1 MFCHDVCANLV
12 FGLKKVLVI
21 GSGFSGLAA
30 ACCLA
35 KGGFEVTLLEKN
47 DCLGGRARKF
57 EAEGFVFDMGPS
69 WYWMPDVFEDFF
81 ALFGKK
87 VSDYYQL
94 VRLDPSY
101 QVFFGQN
108 DLVQIPAKMADLEQL
123 FEQIEPGSA
132 ANLRKFLAEA
142 EYKYRVGM
150 GEFVHKPSHS
160 IWEFADIR
168 VLSSLL
174 RLQMFT
180 PMSRHVR
187 QLFKNE
193 KLIQLL
199 EFPVLFLG
207 ATPQNT
213 PALYSLMNYADMAL
227 GTWYPMGGMYKIV
240 EGMATLAREL
250 GVEIIQNQEVAQIQ
264 TTNGKAVSVIT
275 TDGNRYSA
283 DAFVG
288 SADYHHIETKLLD
301 ASQRNYS
308 ENYWEKRVMAPS
320 SLLWYVGIN
329 KRLDGLKHH
338 NLFFDEDFGL
348 HSEEI
353 YTTPQWPTRPLFYAS
368 VPSVTDPSVAPEG
381 CENLFLLIPVAP
393 GLEDSP
399 EIRERYF
406 NVVMERLE
414 RHTGQSIR
422 PHIVYQRSYAH
433 ADFVQDYHAFRGNAY
448 GLANTLMQ
456 TAFLKP
462 KMKNRQLSNL
472 WYTGQLT
479 TPGPGVPPSLISGQV
494 VAKEVKKWTTANQ

>member
-1 MFCHDVCANLV
+1 M
-12 FGLKKVLVI
+12 KKVVVI

-35 KGGFEVTLLEKN
+35 AEGFEVTVLEKN
-47 DCLGGRARKF
+47 DCPGGRARQF

-87 VSDYYQL
+87 VSDYYDL

-101 QVFFGQN
+101 QVFFGESTPPRFPKTSEV
-108 DLVQIPAKMADLEQL
+108 LKIPAKMAELENL

-132 ANLRKFLAEA
+132 AKLRKFLTEA

-160 IWEFADIR
+160 ILEFADFR

-187 QLFKNE
+187 QLFKSE

-207 ATPQNT
+207 ATPQKT

-227 GTWYPMGGMYKIV
+227 GTWYPMGGMFKIV
-240 EGMATLAREL
+240 EAMTALAAEL
-250 GVEIIQNQEVAQIQ
+250 GVKIKLKQEVAKIE
-264 TTNGKAVSVIT
+264 TAKGKAVSVLT
-275 TDGNRYSA
+275 TDGARYAA

-288 SADYHHIETKLLD
+288 SADYHHIETQLLD
-301 ASQRNYS
+301 PAHRNYS
-308 ENYWEKRVMAPS
+308 EKYWDTRVMAPS
-320 SLLWYVGIN
+320 SLLWYVGMN
-329 KRLDGLKHH
+329 KRIEGLLHH

-353 YTTPQWPTRPLFYAS
+353 YTTPKWPTKPLFYAS
-368 VPSVTDPSVAPEG
+368 APSVTDASVAPAG

-393 GLEDSP
+393 GLEDTP
-399 EIRERYF
+399 EIRQQYF
-406 NVVMERLE
+406 DVVMERLE

-422 PHIVYQRSYAH
+422 PHIVYHRSYSH

-448 GLANTLMQ
+448 GLANTLLQ

-462 KMKNRQLSNL
+462 KMKNRRLSNL

-494 VAKEVKKWTTANQ
+494 VAGEVRRFLGSEV